1 MRILVDTGQQKKK
14 HEIKHEA
21 LRSFGAELQIMPLPV
36 GDYIVENEKVVDV
49 IRRKDARGIP
59 VKKMD
64 LLGAYSVSIDT
75 KRDIQEAIG
84 NICGKQHARFR
95 DELILAQNNGICL
108 YVLVENE
115 DGVSCLS
122 DLYAW
127 KNPRARMQKWIT
139 TPSGE
144 RRKIPVSKNP
154 TTGEVLAKAM
164 KTMEEKYGVTFRFCH
179 PDETGAKIL
188 ELLGGRITEKK

>member
-14 HEIKHEA
+14 HEIKHGA

-49 IRRKDARGIP
+49 IHRKDARGIP

-64 LLGAYSVSIDT
+64 LLGTYSVSVDT

-95 DELILAQNNGICL
+95 DELILAQNNGIHL

-115 DGVSCLS
+115 DGISCLS
-122 DLYAW
+122 DLYTW

-164 KTMEEKYGVTFRFCH
+164 KTMEKKYGVTFRFCR
-179 PDETGAKIL
+179 PAETGAKIL